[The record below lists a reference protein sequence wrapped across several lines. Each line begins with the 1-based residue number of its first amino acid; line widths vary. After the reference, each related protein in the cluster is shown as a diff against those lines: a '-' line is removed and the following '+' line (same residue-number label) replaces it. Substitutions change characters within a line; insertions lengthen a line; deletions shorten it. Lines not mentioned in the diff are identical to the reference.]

1 MKKSVKE
8 RNKICGTKMESP
20 AAQTCAAG
28 WKTKGS
34 VGHNDAAVIG
44 IYRADAMGLTDED
57 FPEQTFFLE

>member
-1 MKKSVKE
+1 
-8 RNKICGTKMESP
+8 MESP

-57 FPEQTFFLE
+57 FPEQTFFLEQIFQIKGAV